1 MTSAQMY
8 ADKRPDYFGAV
19 GHHILAR
26 LPAGP
31 LRVLEFGCGN
41 GATGAAAKALRP
53 ELVWTGVEIVPGAAR
68 EARGVLDNVLEG
80 DIAAFSQAELG
91 APFDAIVASEVLEH
105 LLDPWQVVRDLAGLL
120 RPGGLFVA
128 SSPNIANRQV
138 IRELVMGRFEYREEG
153 VMDQTHLRWFT
164 PASFAR
170 LFTDAGL
177 QVLSCE
183 PLTVPGSKAR
193 WINRLTGD
201 RFSHLFMTQIVVVAR
216 AK

>member
-1 MTSAQMY
+1 
-8 ADKRPDYFGAV
+8 
-19 GHHILAR
+19 
-26 LPAGP
+26 
-31 LRVLEFGCGN
+31 
-41 GATGAAAKALRP
+41 
-53 ELVWTGVEIVPGAAR
+53 
-68 EARGVLDNVLEG
+68 
-80 DIAAFSQAELG
+80 
-91 APFDAIVASEVLEH
+91 
-105 LLDPWQVVRDLAGLL
+105 
-120 RPGGLFVA
+120 
-128 SSPNIANRQV
+128 
-138 IRELVMGRFEYREEG
+138 MGRFEYREEG

-201 RFSHLFMTQIVVVAR
+201 RFAHLFMTQIVVVAR

>member
-201 RFSHLFMTQIVVVAR
+201 RFAHLFMTQIVVVAR